1 MSRVATRMN
10 GRPDMDIYLRFITD
24 GIRDTLDY
32 YRRDDLPLH
41 RLTWELRTRID
52 ALVPH
57 APAVWI
63 DQLRDVERRI
73 AQLHD
78 EHRHGGLGPVGRGR
92 VNDSLSQLRAVLENP
107 TRVEHPT
114 G

>member
-1 MSRVATRMN
+1 
-10 GRPDMDIYLRFITD
+10 MDIYLRFITD
-24 GIRDTLDY
+24 GIRDTLEH

-63 DQLRDVERRI
+63 NQLRELERCV

-78 EHRHGGLGPVGRGR
+78 EHRDGVLGAAGRDR
-92 VNDSLSQLRAVLENP
+92 MNASLRRLQTVLG
-107 TRVEHPT
+107 TPT
-114 G
+114 GVESPKR